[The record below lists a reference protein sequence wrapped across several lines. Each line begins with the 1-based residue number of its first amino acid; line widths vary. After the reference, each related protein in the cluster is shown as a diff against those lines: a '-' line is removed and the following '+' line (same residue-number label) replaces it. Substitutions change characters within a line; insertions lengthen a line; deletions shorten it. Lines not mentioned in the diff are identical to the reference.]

1 MLPYHGQEMT
11 GYGMIKC
18 PVKAFRLVA
27 SANLHFCSLKI
38 QGLRRKPHHRQSSYH
53 NPKNLLKQDDVDD
66 PAGKGCLDKDIIT
79 AGFTHISNAY

>member
-1 MLPYHGQEMT
+1 
-11 GYGMIKC
+11 
-18 PVKAFRLVA
+18 
-27 SANLHFCSLKI
+27 
-38 QGLRRKPHHRQSSYH
+38 LRRKPHHRQSSYH